1 MRSRLT
7 WLLIG
12 VALLSPSLALGQMT
26 AGTVNAK
33 QSGTWNITNI
43 SGTVSLPTG
52 AATEASLAKLTL
64 TQGSTTSG
72 QSGPLI
78 QGAVTT
84 SAPSYTTAQTSPL
97 SLTTGGALR
106 VDASAATVTI
116 SGTVT
121 ANQGTNNATPW
132 NENVAQIN
140 GVAPLMGAGN
150 TGTGSLRV
158 TIATDQAAVA
168 TSATALTSIVTGQQ
182 AVTATAAVLPTNT
195 AKQVCIKVLAAGTQD
210 VFFGPSGVTTSN
222 GNQLSPGDAVCLGIS
237 NSNLVYVIAAG
248 TGSTVGFHVIN

>member
-1 MRSRLT
+1 MT
-7 WLLIG
+7 VLLVWVLMIA
-12 VALLSPSLALGQMT
+12 VLLSPGLAHGQMT

-84 SAPSYTTAQTSPL
+84 SAPTYTTAQTNPL
-97 SLTTGGALR
+97 SLLTTGALR
-106 VDASAATVTI
+106 TDLSSWIGSTAPTVGSKTSANSIPVVIAS
-116 SGTVT
+116 
-121 ANQGTNNATPW
+121 
-132 NENVAQIN
+132 
-140 GVAPLMGAGN
+140 
-150 TGTGSLRV
+150 
-158 TIATDQAAVA
+158 DQAQ
-168 TSATALTSIVTGQQ
+168 TALTSIVTGQQ

-195 AKQVCIKVLAAGTQD
+195 AKQVCIKVLTAGTQD
-210 VFFGPSGVTTSN
+210 VYYGPSGVTTAN
-222 GNQLSPGDAVCLGIS
+222 GNQLSAGDAVCLAIS
-237 NSNLVYVIAAG
+237 NSNLVYVIAAS
-248 TGSTVGFHVIN
+248 TGSTVGFHVLN